1 MPDKPD
7 MRILYDGEIYKFQ
20 KVGGIN
26 RYFDNII
33 SRLPADFQPVLMTV
47 RARSEHQ
54 LSHPNLR
61 LLSCKKS
68 RFERRKIERLLDSYY
83 FRLIEAVNS
92 FEVFHPTYYS
102 LLTRRNLKKKTYPI
116 VLTVYDMIHEIYGD
130 LIDYDGHIAQ
140 QKRQAI
146 LAADVIL
153 CISESTK
160 KDLLERYRLSEKSVW
175 VTHLAT
181 EFNLNSIDENAP
193 VPLRPFYLFVGVRN
207 GYKNFDSLLFA
218 LSRTIS
224 KYPEIVLCVVGSPFN
239 RIEQTK
245 IAEMKLENHIEHFG
259 YANDAHLA
267 KLYQSCVAFVYP
279 SFYEGFGLPPLEAMA
294 CRAPVIASYASSI
307 PEVVGDA
314 GLLFNPNSIQDLT
327 DRLLFL
333 IENPSEREILI
344 ARGLEQAE
352 KFSWDKTAAQTV
364 EAYRYVAG

>member
-1 MPDKPD
+1 

-33 SRLPADFQPVLMTV
+33 SRLPEDFQPVLTTV
-47 RARSEHQ
+47 RVRGDHQ

-68 RFERRKIERLLDSYY
+68 RFERVRIERLLDSYY

-92 FEVFHPTYYS
+92 FDVFHPTYYS
-102 LLTRRNLKKKTYPI
+102 LLTRRNLKKRTYPI

-130 LIDYDGHIAQ
+130 LIDYGGQIAE

-160 KDLLERYRLSEKSVW
+160 NDLLERYRLPEKRVQ

-181 EFNLNSIDENAP
+181 EFNLNFIDGDAP
-193 VPLRPFYLFVGVRN
+193 IPLRPFYLFVGVRH
-207 GYKNFDSLLFA
+207 GYKNFDGLLFA

-224 KYPEIVLCVVGSPFN
+224 KYPEIILCVVGAPFN

-245 IAEMKLENHIEHFG
+245 ISEMRLEKNIEHFG
-259 YANDAHLA
+259 LVSDAHLA
-267 KLYQSCVAFVYP
+267 KLYRSCVAFVYP

-294 CRAPVIASYASSI
+294 CRAPVIASNASSI
-307 PEVVGDA
+307 PEVVGGA

-344 ARGLEQAE
+344 AKGLEQAE

-364 EAYRYVAG
+364 EAYKYVAG